1 MANSKMKSDIA
12 RANSLGLK
20 LDLLVIIILTIC
32 YLIQSAKN
40 SISNVGLIILIVTLW
55 VPAIIAIVLNR
66 IDNESPLIKHA
77 IGIGYGIFYVA
88 VCIISDQQLV
98 FTYAFPMLILV
109 AIYCDFKFS
118 VTVSGAVMVIAIVH
132 AIYMTAK
139 AQWDPVAIAA
149 MEIEIAATVLVGAYS
164 IVSNK
169 FVIAIQDRHLKAAN
183 DAGEKSETM
192 LTNILDVSNALADEV
207 QTVSEKMEALAVSS
221 NESLMAMEEVQQ
233 GANDSAEAVQSQL
246 IKTEEIQKQIEKVTD
261 ASENI
266 EANIS
271 EALEAIREG
280 NENIKKLIKN
290 AEDSETAANGAVNE
304 VESLKNYTSQM
315 VNIVS
320 LIQEIAEQTSL
331 LSLNASIEAARAGE
345 AGRGFAVVAGEI
357 SSLSAQTQSA
367 TENIS
372 KLISNVTSNMDD
384 VAKAIISLVES
395 NKIQNESANVTAESF
410 EKIAQSTEI
419 IRSNSNELSGIV
431 ESLDIANKEIVESIQ
446 VISAISEEVSAHAT
460 TTFEITE
467 QNEDIVKDVQNVVI
481 EMTDNAEK
489 LKQI

>member
-1 MANSKMKSDIA
+1 MTNKNMKSDLA
-12 RANSLGLK
+12 RANSLGIK
-20 LDLLVIIILTIC
+20 LEMVVIVILTIC

-40 SISNVGLIILIVTLW
+40 SITTIGLVILLATLW
-55 VPAIIAIVLNR
+55 IPAILAIVLNR
-66 IDNESPLIKHA
+66 ANNESPLVKHA
-77 IGIGYGIFYVA
+77 IGIGYGLFYVA

-98 FTYAFPMLILV
+98 FTYAFPMLLVV
-109 AIYCDFKFS
+109 AIYCDLKFS
-118 VTVSGAVMVIAIVH
+118 ILVSGSVMVIAIIH
-132 AIYMTAK
+132 AIFFTAK

-149 MEIEIAATVLVGAYS
+149 MEIEIAATVLVGVYS
-164 IVSNK
+164 IIANK
-169 FVIAIQDRHLKAAN
+169 FVIAIQEKHLKAAN
-183 DAGEKSETM
+183 DAGEKTEGM
-192 LTNILDVSNALADEV
+192 LSNILEVSNALVDEV
-207 QTVSEKMEALAVSS
+207 QTVSERMEALAVSS
-221 NESLMAMEEVQQ
+221 NESLLAMEEVQQ

-246 IKTEEIQKQIEKVTD
+246 IKTEEIQNQIDKVTG

-280 NENIKKLIKN
+280 NANIEKLIKN
-290 AEDSETAANGAVNE
+290 AEASEVAANGAVNE

-357 SSLSAQTQSA
+357 SSLSSQTQSA

-372 KLISNVTSNMDD
+372 KLISSVTANMDD
-384 VAKAIISLVES
+384 VAKAIISLVDS
-395 NKIQNESANVTAESF
+395 NKVQNESANVTAESF
-410 EKIAQSTEI
+410 NKIAQSTEI
-419 IRSNSNELSGIV
+419 IRENSNELAGIV
-431 ESLDIANKEIVESIQ
+431 ESLDEANKEIVESIQ

-467 QNEDIVKDVQNVVI
+467 QNEDIVKEVQNVVV
-481 EMTDNAEK
+481 EMTGNAEK

>member
-1 MANSKMKSDIA
+1 MKNTNMKSDIA
-12 RANSLGLK
+12 RANTLGLR
-20 LDLLVIIILTIC
+20 LEMVVIVILTIC
-32 YLIQSAKN
+32 YLIQSTKN
-40 SISNVGLIILIVTLW
+40 SIDNVGLSILLATMWI
-55 VPAIIAIVLNR
+55 PAIFAIIVNKR
-66 IDNESPLIKHA
+66 NNESPLVKHA
-77 IGIGYGIFYVA
+77 IGIGYGSFYLA

-109 AIYCDFKFS
+109 AIYCDLKFS
-118 VTVSGAVMVIAIVH
+118 ILVSSCCMGVAIVH
-132 AIYMTAK
+132 AIYFTAK
-139 AQWDPVAIAA
+139 AGWTPVALAA
-149 MEIEIAATVLVGAYS
+149 MEIEIAATVLVAIYS
-164 IVSNK
+164 IISNK
-169 FVIAIQDRHLKAAN
+169 FVIAIQDKHLKAAN
-183 DAGEKSETM
+183 DAGEKTESM
-192 LTNILDVSNALADEV
+192 LSNILEVSNSLVDEV
-207 QTVSEKMEALAVSS
+207 QTVSERMEALAVSS
-221 NESLMAMEEVQQ
+221 NESLSAMEEVQQ

-246 IKTEEIQKQIEKVTD
+246 IKTEEIQNQIDRVTD

-266 EANIS
+266 ESNIEEALKAIKEGNDNIS
-271 EALEAIREG
+271 R
-280 NENIKKLIKN
+280 LIQN
-290 AEDSETAANGAVNE
+290 AEASEVAANGAVTE

-320 LIQEIAEQTSL
+320 LIKEIAEQTSL

-357 SSLSAQTQSA
+357 SSLSSQTQSA

-395 NKIQNESANVTAESF
+395 NKIQNESASVTAESF
-410 EKIAQSTEI
+410 DKIAHSTEI
-419 IRSNSNELSGIV
+419 IQENSNELAGIV
-431 ESLDIANKEIVESIQ
+431 ESLDVANKDIIESIQ

-467 QNEDIVKDVQNVVI
+467 QNEDIVQYVQNVVV
-481 EMTDNAEK
+481 EMTENAHK